1 MKKFFINTISAI
13 ALLATI
19 YGCGK
24 DSFDK
29 PDYYSR
35 KAETVFGQQV
45 VDGSADYIAHVKTS
59 TERNLMDG
67 VQLLEL
73 GILDRASHAVQA
85 YIYKVELGAALVK
98 ISTPD
103 NAAKVEKTQ
112 KLTRQATA
120 IENTGKYLVMGGI
133 CGGAFNSETG
143 MPDGILYHNSKVIG
157 ASFGK
162 NENAFFAIKKDGAAV
177 CLPSDDFES
186 HKTKSVEA
194 ISGSA
199 MILQE
204 GYVLT
209 ETDAKTIAKAAVGVD
224 AEGSTVYLIVVD
236 GGDYFYSNGIS
247 NSDMA
252 NLMKGCGAS
261 NAMILNKGNNVS
273 AFVRDEDSIELFK
286 VIDKPSNMGLEAAI
300 GNGLVILQL

>member
-1 MKKFFINTISAI
+1 MKQFFINTISAI

-177 CLPSDDFES
+177 CLPSDDF
-186 HKTKSVEA
+186 
-194 ISGSA
+194 
-199 MILQE
+199 
-204 GYVLT
+204 
-209 ETDAKTIAKAAVGVD
+209 
-224 AEGSTVYLIVVD
+224 
-236 GGDYFYSNGIS
+236 
-247 NSDMA
+247 
-252 NLMKGCGAS
+252 
-261 NAMILNKGNNVS
+261 
-273 AFVRDEDSIELFK
+273 
-286 VIDKPSNMGLEAAI
+286 
-300 GNGLVILQL
+300 